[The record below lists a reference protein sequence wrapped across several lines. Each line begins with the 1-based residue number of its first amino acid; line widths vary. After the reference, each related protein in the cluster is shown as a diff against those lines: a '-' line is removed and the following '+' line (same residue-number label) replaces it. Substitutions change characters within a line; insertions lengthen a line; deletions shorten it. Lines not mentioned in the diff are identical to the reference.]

1 MHLASADGNRVHI
14 NLLKAELLAS
24 TADNHATMGQRI
36 EKDCSEAKV
45 CELCSSRLNDI
56 SVQVD
61 IALLFLTAKVIVCLT
76 PLARPISCGTVE
88 YLEVDL
94 PAGSGGCW
102 LWR

>member
-45 CELCSSRLNDI
+45 SELCSSRLNDI
-56 SVQVD
+56 SDQID
-61 IALLFLTAKVIVCLT
+61 IAMLFLTAKVIICLT
-76 PLARPISCGTVE
+76 PLARPVSCGTVE

-94 PAGSGGCW
+94 PAGSGGC
-102 LWR
+102 